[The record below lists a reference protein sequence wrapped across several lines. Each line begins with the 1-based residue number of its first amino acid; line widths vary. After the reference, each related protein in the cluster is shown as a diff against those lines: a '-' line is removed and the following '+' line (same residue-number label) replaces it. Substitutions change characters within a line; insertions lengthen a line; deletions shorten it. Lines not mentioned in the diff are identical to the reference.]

1 MLALNPDYMVPTHGP
16 VISSN
21 EEIQSILTNYC
32 DAMQNVYNSTL
43 ALISQGLSAEDA
55 AVQVHL
61 PEPLASDPYLQQF
74 IADIPSAVEGI
85 YHQDVGWF
93 NGEPPELASSLT
105 TARRAEIMLELGS
118 GIEHMLQTAMSA
130 ELIADDLQSAEKA
143 LLMAWATYQ
152 TAPDNIL
159 ANTIYIQALKKNAYM
174 QRSNQIRNY
183 YLSVAK
189 DVERSMPADT
199 TPPEI
204 VITAPVNGAYY
215 KSSAVPAAAYTAT
228 DNYDPNP
235 AVQVT
240 GWSNTEGVQT
250 MTVTATDAAGN
261 VGSATVTYT
270 VDNTPPVVT
279 ITAPANGAYYKSSAL
294 PAGAYTVT
302 ETNPYTVTESGYSN
316 TEGPHT
322 YIVTAT
328 DAAGNTGSASVTYTV
343 DNTPPTITGMSAN
356 PSVLWPPNHKM
367 VDVTVNYNTTDN
379 CGQPACQISSVTC
392 NELISS
398 SNYTIVDGHHVKLSA
413 DRLGSGNGRI
423 YTISI
428 TCADA
433 PGNLSSQAVKVTV
446 PHDQGKK

>member
-1 MLALNPDYMVPTHGP
+1 
-16 VISSN
+16 
-21 EEIQSILTNYC
+21 
-32 DAMQNVYNSTL
+32 
-43 ALISQGLSAEDA
+43 
-55 AVQVHL
+55 
-61 PEPLASDPYLQQF
+61 
-74 IADIPSAVEGI
+74 
-85 YHQDVGWF
+85 
-93 NGEPPELASSLT
+93 
-105 TARRAEIMLELGS
+105 MLELGS

-130 ELIADDLQSAEKA
+130 ELIANDLQSAEKA

-152 TAPDNIL
+152 KAPDNIL
-159 ANTIYIQALKKNAYM
+159 ANRIYIQALKKNAYM

-189 DVERSMPADT
+189 EVERTMPTDT
-199 TPPEI
+199 TPP
-204 VITAPVNGAYY
+204 VVNLTAPVNGAYY

-240 GWSNTEGVQT
+240 GWSNAEGVQT

-261 VGSATVTYT
+261 IGSATVTYT
-270 VDNTPPVVT
+270 VDNTPPIVS
-279 ITAPANGAYYKSSAL
+279 ITAPANNSYYKTFTL
-294 PAGAYTVT
+294 PPAAFSVA
-302 ETNPYTVTESGYSN
+302 EANPYTVVQSGYSN

-322 YIVTAT
+322 YTVTAT

-356 PSVLWPPNHKM
+356 PSVLWPPNQKM
-367 VDVTVNYNTTDN
+367 VDVTINYNATDN

-392 NELISS
+392 NEPISS

-423 YTISI
+423 YTITI
-428 TCADA
+428 TCTDA
-433 PGNLSSQAVKVTV
+433 SGNSSSQAVKVTV